1 MEAKL
6 KVLSIVIPTLNA
18 EKKLPATI
26 ACLKAGGLP
35 LELIIADGGSSD
47 KTPAIAAKCGAKFT
61 ATLGGRGA
69 QMASGAMYST
79 GDWLLFIHSDTR
91 PQPGW
96 KHIAKSF
103 IEDPKNRFHAA
114 YFKFSL
120 NDSAPAARRLERI
133 VDWRCKTFGLP
144 YGDQGLLI
152 SREFYDLLGG
162 IAPIPLME
170 DVEIVRRIG
179 PKRLKQLSSAAM
191 TSAER
196 YRKNGYWLRPA
207 KNLFCLGL
215 YFAGLPPRL
224 IAEFYN

>member
-1 MEAKL
+1 
-6 KVLSIVIPTLNA
+6 VLSVVIPTLNA
-18 EKKLPATI
+18 EKNLPATL
-26 ACLKAGGLP
+26 ACIKAGGFQ
-35 LELIIADGGSSD
+35 LELIIADGGSYD
-47 KTPAIAAKCGAKFT
+47 KTPAIAAEHGAKFT

-96 KHIAKSF
+96 KHIVKKF
-103 IEDPKNRFHAA
+103 IENPKNRFHAA

-120 NDSAPAARRLERI
+120 NDSSPAARRLERM
-133 VDWRCKTFGLP
+133 VDWRCRTFGMP

-152 SREFYDLLGG
+152 SRDFYDLLGG
-162 IAPIPLME
+162 ITPIPLME
-170 DVEIVRRIG
+170 DVDIVRRIG
-179 PKRLKQLSSAAM
+179 PKRLTQLNSAAV

-196 YRKNGYWLRPA
+196 FRKNGYFLRSA
-207 KNLFCLGL
+207 KNLLCLAL

-224 IAEFYN
+224 IAEIY

>member
-1 MEAKL
+1 M
-6 KVLSIVIPTLNA
+6 LSIVIPTLNA
-18 EKKLPATI
+18 EKNLPATL
-26 ACLKAGGLP
+26 ACLIAGGFQ
-35 LELIIADGGSSD
+35 LELIIADGGSCD
-47 KTPAIAAKCGAKFT
+47 KTPAIAAEHGAKFT

-79 GDWLLFIHSDTR
+79 GDWLLFIHSDTH

-96 KHIAKSF
+96 KHIVKSF
-103 IEDPKNRFHAA
+103 IENPKNRFQAA

-120 NDSAPAARRLERI
+120 NDSSPAARRLERI
-133 VDWRCKTFGLP
+133 VDWRCRTFGMP

-162 IAPIPLME
+162 IATIPLME
-170 DVEIVRRIG
+170 DVDIVRRIG
-179 PKRLKQLSSAAM
+179 LKRLTQLNAAAV

-196 YRKNGYWLRPA
+196 YRKNGYLLRSTT
-207 KNLFCLGL
+207 NLLCLVL

-224 IAEFYN
+224 IAEMYR

>member
-1 MEAKL
+1 
-6 KVLSIVIPTLNA
+6 VLSIIIPTLNV
-18 EKKLPATI
+18 EKKLPATL
-26 ACLKAGGLP
+26 ACLKAGSLP

-47 KTPAIAAKCGAKFT
+47 RTPAIAAEHGAKFT

-79 GDWLLFIHSDTR
+79 GDWLLFIHSDTH

-103 IEDPKNRFHAA
+103 IEDPNNRFHAA

-120 NDSAPAARRLERI
+120 NDSAPAARRLERL
-133 VDWRCKTFGLP
+133 VNWRCKTFGLP

-152 SREFYDLLGG
+152 SREFYNLVGG
-162 IAPIPLME
+162 IASIPLME
-170 DVEIVRRIG
+170 DVDIVRRIG
-179 PKRLKQLSSAAM
+179 RNRITQLNSAAV

-196 YRKNGYWLRPA
+196 YRKNGYLLRPT

-215 YFAGLPPRL
+215 YFAGFPPRL

>member
-1 MEAKL
+1 
-6 KVLSIVIPTLNA
+6 VLSIIIPTLNA

-26 ACLKAGGLP
+26 ASLKVSGISS
-35 LELIIADGGSSD
+35 EFIIADGGSSD
-47 KTPAIAAKCGAKFT
+47 RTPNIAAEHGAKFI

-69 QMASGAMYST
+69 QMASGAMYSS
-79 GDWLLFIHSDTR
+79 GDWLLFIHADTH

-96 KHIAKSF
+96 SYIAKNF
-103 IEDPKNRFHAA
+103 IKDPKNRFHAA

-133 VDWRCKTFGLP
+133 VEWRCRTLGLP

-152 SREFYDLLGG
+152 SKEFYDLIGG

-170 DVEIVRRIG
+170 DVDIVRRIG
-179 PKRLKQLSSAAM
+179 SKRLTQLNSAAV

-196 YRKNGYWLRPA
+196 YRTNGYWLRPA

-215 YFAGLPPRL
+215 YFAGFSPRL
-224 IAEFYN
+224 IAGLYK